1 MQRLLSILLANHLAL
16 PSMGAA
22 SADSIAVE
30 SNFKAG
36 EVIMPLT
43 LIGAG
48 TLGFVE
54 PLKNARYEV
63 RDFLHEWRGDHRTA
77 IDDHLQYV
85 PLGAVYGL
93 SLLGADAKHNY
104 VDRTL
109 ELATAYVAL
118 GGIVNAI
125 KYTVREPRPDG
136 SANNSFPSGH
146 TATTFMG
153 AELVRIEYGDDSPWY
168 SVGAYTAAITVGVLR
183 VYNNKHWFTDVLH
196 KCHDAS
202 LLMQVH
208 AQAHRPRRL
217 RIPCRER
224 QKCSRRHI
232 ATVLNIPLSP
242 PPLWQS
248 GRRSSCSFCL
258 SFFVCTSIIQ
268 PTTPSGTDYRYKFS
282 NNSSPIT

>member
-1 MQRLLSILLANHLAL
+1 MQRLLSIILAILLAL
-16 PSMGAA
+16 PSMGVA

-125 KYTVREPRPDG
+125 KYTIREPRPDG

-183 VYNNKHWFTDVLH
+183 VYNNKHWFTDVFAGAGVGILSARIGYWMLPYTRKFMH
-196 KCHDAS
+196 KLTGLDAFVYPAVSDTSAS
-202 LLMQVH
+202 LGLS
-208 AQAHRPRRL
+208 L
-217 RIPCRER
+217 R
-224 QKCSRRHI
+224 
-232 ATVLNIPLSP
+232 
-242 PPLWQS
+242 
-248 GRRSSCSFCL
+248 F
-258 SFFVCTSIIQ
+258 
-268 PTTPSGTDYRYKFS
+268 
-282 NNSSPIT
+282 

>member
-1 MQRLLSILLANHLAL
+1 MRYLCDEKTLNMKKILTSLLIMLCCMPPLHAREC
-16 PSMGAA
+16 
-22 SADSIAVE
+22 ADSLAV
-30 SNFKAG
+30 SSPFKAG
-36 EVIMPLT
+36 EVIMPLS

-54 PLKNARYEV
+54 PLKNARFEV
-63 RDFLHEWRGDHRTA
+63 RDYLDEWRGDHRVTA
-77 IDDHLQYV
+77 DDYLQYV

-109 ELATAYVAL
+109 EFATAYVVL
-118 GGIVNAI
+118 RGIVNAI

-183 VYNNKHWFTDVLH
+183 VYNNKHWFTDVFAGAGVGILSARIGYWLLPYTRKFMH
-196 KCHDAS
+196 RLTGCDAFICPSVSTEGAS
-202 LLMQVH
+202 LGFAM
-208 AQAHRPRRL
+208 R
-217 RIPCRER
+217 
-224 QKCSRRHI
+224 
-232 ATVLNIPLSP
+232 
-242 PPLWQS
+242 
-248 GRRSSCSFCL
+248 F
-258 SFFVCTSIIQ
+258 
-268 PTTPSGTDYRYKFS
+268 
-282 NNSSPIT
+282 